1 MGGREPGQ
9 HCEHD
14 ATRHRWRHAEP
25 TFKPLCQH
33 PTSAAPMHRTHSVE
47 QNDTIHSKFRIDINQ
62 QTRHT
67 CPITVQCWATVSDA
81 APTPNQHQANVSCLL
96 GDRPGPLFTRL
107 GVGQSCDCTSQDSL
121 VTSDHK
127 TVMSCYTRSFFTV
140 NF

>member
-1 MGGREPGQ
+1 MVTCMGGREPVHPGQ

-67 CPITVQCWATVSDA
+67 CPMSDQCWATVSDA

-96 GDRPGPLFTRL
+96 GALAQGRCLL
-107 GVGQSCDCTSQDSL
+107 G
-121 VTSDHK
+121 
-127 TVMSCYTRSFFTV
+127 
-140 NF
+140 